1 MPEGVEGVTPYVGHV
16 GEVMYQPVGGLKSA
30 MGYTGSKT
38 IGDMKKN
45 AKFVRITN
53 AGMTGSHP
61 HNILITDEA
70 PNYRLFE

>member
-1 MPEGVEGVTPYVGHV
+1 
-16 GEVMYQPVGGLKSA
+16 MYQLVGGLKSA

-38 IGDMKKN
+38 IPDMQKN
-45 AKFVRITN
+45 AKFIRITN
-53 AGMTGSHP
+53 AGMTESHP

>member
-1 MPEGVEGVTPYVGHV
+1 
-16 GEVMYQPVGGLKSA
+16 VGGLKSA

-38 IGDMKKN
+38 ISDMHKN

-53 AGMTGSHP
+53 AGMTESHP

>member
-1 MPEGVEGVTPYVGHV
+1 
-16 GEVMYQPVGGLKSA
+16 MYQLVGGLKSA

-38 IGDMKKN
+38 IPDMHAN
-45 AKFVRITN
+45 ARFVRITN
-53 AGMTGSHP
+53 AGMTESHP